1 MCCLKVNQVTTK
13 HYKSSQFQLLL
24 STSSSL
30 QQPSTTFEVYIS
42 LLYNSSAHQR
52 RVMSARQ
59 QVIVLYLGVMVP
71 SVYSLPVV
79 AIEVWVL
86 VYWPEED
93 STTVVQEDLLKGKGC

>member
-1 MCCLKVNQVTTK
+1 
-13 HYKSSQFQLLL
+13 
-24 STSSSL
+24 
-30 QQPSTTFEVYIS
+30 
-42 LLYNSSAHQR
+42 
-52 RVMSARQ
+52 MSARQ